1 MLIKNKNICP
11 QILHTTICII
21 YAANRLFIK
30 SFVSLKFLFY
40 LLNYGFNKTHK
51 QYTRPLA
58 TSKTE
63 NKMKKKI
70 KFFIRSYIIILFLG
84 IISCEDDCE
93 PFPNKFKISSLNSEI
108 LQIEVLNEKHQI
120 KLSEIENNSVSY
132 EKYSIRITAE
142 IETYFAYE
150 ESKMKN
156 IFIENSYACSP
167 APPKTD
173 EKITNIEIYTNNDYN
188 SMNQSGQ
195 NINQLFDV
203 LVLNHF
209 SSFPYYENFDLIE
222 YINTNPNI
230 ANELIFVLKE
240 APENN
245 DNFIFEIKY
254 YQNGID
260 LNEYSFVTNEIEIR
274 KE

>member
-1 MLIKNKNICP
+1 
-11 QILHTTICII
+11 
-21 YAANRLFIK
+21 
-30 SFVSLKFLFY
+30 
-40 LLNYGFNKTHK
+40 
-51 QYTRPLA
+51 LA

-63 NKMKKKI
+63 NKMKKKM

-84 IISCEDDCE
+84 IISCEDDCG

-150 ESKMKN
+150 KSKMKN

-209 SSFPYYENFDLIE
+209 SSFPYYEKFDLIE